1 MTMLGALTKGPAAY
15 APRSGWPAWAVLPV
29 AVGIF
34 VLAALAAAIVSIA
47 YAGLTGG
54 AVPAVP
60 VPGEPSQQMM
70 MQLATWAA
78 GLQIGVIVLTLAAA
92 GRSAASRAG
101 TLALVPPP
109 GGWGVLPVALLP
121 LFAGT
126 ALWTAAVLYWQP
138 TVVFGDLR
146 PFQELLQGEALWVML
161 PVICLGA
168 PLSEELLFRG
178 FLFSGL
184 AKTRLGFMGTGI
196 LTTLLWTTL
205 HVGYSIFGLIEV
217 LGIGLYLSW
226 VLVRTGSLW
235 ATIFCHAFYNTVVA
249 VCLLLIPVPAG

>member
-1 MTMLGALTKGPAAY
+1 MTILGALTKGPAAY

-34 VLAALAAAIVSIA
+34 LLAGLAAAMVSLA
-47 YAGLTGG
+47 YGWFTGG
-54 AVPAVP
+54 TGP
-60 VPGEPSQQMM
+60 VVAGESSQQVM

-78 GLQIGVIVLTLAAA
+78 GLQIGVILLTLAVA

-101 TLALVPPP
+101 TLALVPPA
-109 GGWGVLPVALLP
+109 GGWRVLPIALLP

-126 ALWTAAVLYWQP
+126 GLWTAGLLYWQP

-146 PFQELLQGEALWVML
+146 PFQQLLQGDALWVML
-161 PVICLGA
+161 PVISLGA

-184 AKTRLGFMGTGI
+184 AKTRLGLIGTSI
-196 LTTLLWTTL
+196 LTTLLWTGL
-205 HVGYSIFGLIEV
+205 HAGYSIFGLIEV

-235 ATIFCHAFYNTVVA
+235 ATIFCHALYNTVVA
-249 VCLLLIPVPAG
+249 VCLLLIAVPPAG

>member
-1 MTMLGALTKGPAAY
+1 MTMLGALTKGPAGY
-15 APRSGWPAWAVLPV
+15 APRSGWPAWAVLPM

-34 VLAALAAAIVSIA
+34 VLAGLAAAVVSLA
-47 YAGLTGG
+47 YGALTGG
-54 AVPAVP
+54 TVPA
-60 VPGEPSQQMM
+60 PGESSQQMM
-70 MQLATWAA
+70 LQLATWAA
-78 GLQIGVIVLTLAAA
+78 GLQIGVIVLTLAVA

-126 ALWTAAVLYWQP
+126 ALWTAALLYWQP

-146 PFQELLQGEALWVML
+146 PFQELLHGEALWVML

-184 AKTRLGFMGTGI
+184 AKTRLGLVGTSI
-196 LTTLLWTTL
+196 LTALLWTTL
-205 HVGYSIFGLIEV
+205 HVGYSIFGLLEV

-235 ATIFCHAFYNTVVA
+235 ATIFCHAVYNAVVA
-249 VCLLLIPVPAG
+249 VSLLLVTLPASG